1 MQSFDKQSR
10 FYIPHFCV
18 WRDRDREGERD
29 REREAHRDRQ
39 TQIWRQID
47 RHTESE
53 RERERD
59 GEWWS
64 VSALISKN
72 EDDVILINC
81 KVTYQK
87 LNKILQR
94 RVYV

>member
-29 REREAHRDRQ
+29 RERGTQGQTDADIEADRQ
-39 TQIWRQID
+39 TY
-47 RHTESE
+47 TESE

-59 GEWWS
+59 GEWWP

-72 EDDVILINC
+72 EDDIILINC